1 MRVLFVGDVFGD
13 AGLRVVASR
22 LPDLRPQ
29 YDFVIVN
36 GENAHHGKG
45 LSRPAYRKLREAG
58 ADLITLGNHAWDHRD
73 VYELIET
80 EPILR
85 ALNYPPGTPGRG
97 HWVLETGGERLLV
110 MQVMGQV
117 EMGLNL
123 YDPFRTPEALLEE
136 VPHDYALL
144 EVHAEATSEK
154 YALGHYFD
162 GRIAALLGTH
172 THVPTADAGFLPR
185 GTAFQCDVGMTGPL
199 HSIIGGEVESF
210 LARFLTQRPTPF
222 RAAQGRAVLSATE
235 LVLEGGRC
243 TQIRPLRWEEPWI

>member
-1 MRVLFVGDVFGD
+1 MRVLFVGDVFGEP
-13 AGLRVVASR
+13 GLRAVALR
-22 LPDLRPQ
+22 LPDLRPH
-29 YDFVIVN
+29 YDVVIVN

-45 LSRPAYRKLREAG
+45 LSRSAYRRLREAG
-58 ADLITLGNHAWDHRD
+58 ADLVTLGNHAWDHKD
-73 VYELIET
+73 VYELIQT

-97 HWVLETGGERLLV
+97 HWVLEVGGERLLV

-117 EMGLNL
+117 EMGLSL
-123 YDPFRTPEALLEE
+123 YDPFRTTEVLLQQ
-136 VPHDYALL
+136 VPYDYALL

-162 GRIAALLGTH
+162 GRISALLGTH

-185 GTAFQCDVGMTGPL
+185 GTAFQCDVGMTGPI

-210 LARFLTQRPTPF
+210 LERFLTQRPTPF
-222 RAAQGRAVLSATE
+222 KAARGRAVLCATE

-243 TQIRPLRWEEPWI
+243 TRIQPLRWEEPA